1 MRNKASRR
9 LIIDADVAQSS
20 GQAAAVDPTSVKC
33 RQFLQSALDI
43 CHRVVLTPAILDQW
57 KQHKSRFARAWLS
70 SMWARKKVDRLSP
83 SLDDRLRSAVE
94 SVGMSEKHRRV
105 LMNDLHLVEAAIA
118 TDGIV
123 VSRDDTA
130 RDLFR
135 AASATLGRLR
145 RIVWVNP
152 ADEADPSE
160 WLAKGATAE
169 EGRMLGKQVANGEFC

>member
-1 MRNKASRR
+1 
-9 LIIDADVAQSS
+9 
-20 GQAAAVDPTSVKC
+20 
-33 RQFLQSALDI
+33 
-43 CHRVVLTPAILDQW
+43 
-57 KQHKSRFARAWLS
+57 
-70 SMWARKKVDRLSP
+70 
-83 SLDDRLRSAVE
+83 
-94 SVGMSEKHRRV
+94 MSEKHRRV